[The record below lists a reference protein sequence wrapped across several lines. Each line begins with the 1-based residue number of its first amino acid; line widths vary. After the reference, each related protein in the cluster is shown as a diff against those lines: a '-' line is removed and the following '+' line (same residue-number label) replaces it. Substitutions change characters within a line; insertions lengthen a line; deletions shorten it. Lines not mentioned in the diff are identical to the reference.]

1 MKFFI
6 NIKHL
11 SILTTTDEDELIKK
25 LASEFHFFTSSS
37 DHYPQFEIKLIKES
51 PPKLPEL
58 VAKKILPH
66 ALIYYGQGKRYIDYQ
81 GKALIIEEGK
91 LFSIYANDSEFLFEL
106 AFLTIHSLLGD
117 LLQELG
123 LYRIHALAGTYNKKD
138 FIIMLPSGGG
148 KSTMLATLLEDPEF
162 QIISDDS
169 PLIDSEGR
177 IHPFPTKISL
187 SEIPHE
193 GKLKNLPWNNFT
205 RALHPPKFVL
215 SLSHLKNQINET
227 PQDPRPLII
236 LGQRSTYLT
245 PRVMKMNRLRAIKSL
260 LENMVIGI
268 GLPQI
273 IEIFL
278 KFKFI
283 PDFYK
288 MTYAFLKRSGAAY
301 HLFQRSEHYEM
312 ILSQDIKANCQQIKD
327 LIDETYS

>member
-1 MKFFI
+1 LKFFI

-11 SILTTTDEDELIKK
+11 SILTITDEDELIKK
-25 LASEFHFFTSSS
+25 LASEFHFFTSL
-37 DHYPQFEIKLIKES
+37 DEEYPQFEIQLLKES
-51 PPKLPEL
+51 PPKIPEL

-66 ALIYYGQGKRYIDYQ
+66 ALIYYHQGKRYVDYQ
-81 GKALIIEEGK
+81 GKALIVEEGRS
-91 LFSIYANDSEFLFEL
+91 FSIYSLDSEFLFEL

-117 LLQELG
+117 LLQEVG

-148 KSTMLATLLEDPEF
+148 KSTMLTSLIEDPEF

-187 SEIPHE
+187 SEIPQT
-193 GKLKNLPWNNFT
+193 GKLKDLPWHNFT

-215 SLSHLKNQINET
+215 SLSHFRNQINDN
-227 PQDPRPLII
+227 PQDSRPLLI
-236 LGQRSTYLT
+236 LGQRSTFST
-245 PRVMKMNRLRAIKSL
+245 PRVLKMNRLSTIKSL
-260 LENMVIGI
+260 LENMVIGV

-288 MTYAFLKRSGAAY
+288 MTYAFIKRSSAAY
-301 HLFQRSEHYEM
+301 RLFQRSEHYEI
-312 ILSQDIKANCQQIKD
+312 ILSQNIKANCQQIKD
-327 LIDETYS
+327 LIDETYY